1 MAPDFQYITTM
12 DNPQPDTRS
21 TSAYASS
28 ESAVGA
34 VRGALPY
41 AHIVRDTLLS
51 PRRWLETWYGAYAI
65 LGAVSSGII
74 PITLPLMMSK
84 LTGELS
90 TVGFVMGAF
99 NLGAITSPLWG
110 NIADRTKKFRL
121 IFFTGLAV
129 EAVGLV
135 LFPLMHGLLAWFLIA
150 LAMGTSTAAVST
162 CATLMVVEFHP
173 ASEWTPRIGW
183 LQTFN
188 GAGQS
193 IGLLLAGILV
203 AAGYRTAL
211 WTGAAMLVPAIGLG
225 VWGLRRSVFRHAA
238 DPTITLRWIR
248 SHADLTP
255 IGRFARVELL
265 GGGVLRHFSVINIR
279 GLKNIGSLLPTRF
292 GRFIASIFIFFFG
305 IAGFFAYFPIFLKTT
320 FHIAPSITSVAYA
333 VTAGV
338 GVALYALA
346 GKWSSK
352 WGAGRIYFLARVF
365 RLLAF
370 ALMLGAIFVDNRM
383 ATALLAFGSFSM
395 VILAWPV
402 ISVSATELTSELS
415 PLSQGM
421 AQGLYNAANA
431 VGTVLGTYLA
441 GAMVGLMGFK
451 SLPILAVAG
460 ILLSILIDG
469 LPRKKPVLAD
479 APGAAPSAD
488 SQPASA

>member
-1 MAPDFQYITTM
+1 MEELTTNSGTTKPPSVGEPGPRS
-12 DNPQPDTRS
+12 NP
-21 TSAYASS
+21 AA
-28 ESAVGA
+28 
-34 VRGALPY
+34 Y
-41 AHIVRDTLLS
+41 AHIVRDTLLG
-51 PRRWLETWYGAYAI
+51 PRRWLESWYGAYAI

-74 PITLPLMMSK
+74 PITLPLMMSQ
-84 LTGELS
+84 LTGQLS

-99 NLGAITSPLWG
+99 NLGAISSPLWG
-110 NIADRTKKFRL
+110 NIADRTKKFRF
-121 IFFTGLAV
+121 IFFGGLAL
-129 EAVGLV
+129 EAVGMAA
-135 LFPLMHGLLAWFLIA
+135 FPLVHGLLAWFLIA
-150 LAMGTSTAAVST
+150 LAMGTSTAAVAT

-211 WTGAAMLVPAIGLG
+211 WTGAALLLPAIGLG
-225 VWGLRRSVFRHAA
+225 IWGLRKSVLHLAP

-248 SHADLTP
+248 AHADITP

-265 GGGVLRHFSVINIR
+265 GGGILRHFSVINWR
-279 GLKNIGSLLPTRF
+279 GIKNLGSMLPTRF

-305 IAGFFAYFPIFLKTT
+305 ISGFFAYFPIFLKTT

-333 VTAGV
+333 ITAGI
-338 GVALYALA
+338 GVTLYALA

-352 WGAGRIYFLARVF
+352 LGAGAVYFAGRLF
-365 RLLAF
+365 RLMAF
-370 ALMLGAIFVDNRM
+370 ALMLTAIFVPSKT
-383 ATALLAFGSFSM
+383 ATALMAFSSFSL

-415 PLSQGM
+415 PTGQGVAQGM
-421 AQGLYNAANA
+421 YNAANA

-441 GAMVGLMGFK
+441 GALVGMLGFT
-451 SLPILAVAG
+451 SLPIMAMIGIFLSMIVDGWPKSRPAPAVLTA
-460 ILLSILIDG
+460 
-469 LPRKKPVLAD
+469 A
-479 APGAAPSAD
+479 APPAEHPDTGAAA
-488 SQPASA
+488 